1 MKITSFIAAV
11 GAASTFGSALAAE
24 GLPHRNYLPQALAQ
38 QMVTACLAHQSQT
51 GYAPI
56 NVFVVDTGG
65 VVLAAAKQDGAC
77 LACNGVA
84 EAKAVNSATTG
95 FTTRMIADLSFG
107 LNRDGV
113 NAFLPGAPFVPG
125 NVAFAGGM
133 PVTNAKSQVIGGIGV
148 SGASPDEDEAC
159 AQAGL
164 DQIASFLN

>member
-1 MKITSFIAAV
+1 MKTTSFFAAL
-11 GAASTFGSALAAE
+11 GAALAFGSALKAE
-24 GLPHRNYLPQALAQ
+24 SLPQRSYLPQTLAQ
-38 QMVTACLAHQSQT
+38 EMVTACLAHQSQT

-107 LNRDGV
+107 PGRDGV
-113 NAFLPGAPFVPG
+113 DAYLPGAPFVPG
-125 NVAFAGGM
+125 NVAFAGGL
-133 PVTNAKSQVIGGIGV
+133 PVMDAEGQLIGGIGV
-148 SGASPDEDEAC
+148 SGALPDEDEAC

-164 DQIASFLN
+164 DQIASFLD